1 MLTRISVQSF
11 KSLGDVTVELGQLNV
26 FVGANGSG
34 KSNLL
39 EAIGVLS
46 AAAAGKVEDGPLL
59 LRGVRPGVPKLYKSA
74 FDDGRNL
81 PGFIDFSAESQSASY
96 RVTLH
101 NPLKDP
107 SPAWRYKSEL
117 WKEQRAGQELSIVAR
132 AAERK
137 NAEQG
142 LAALEAVNQ
151 GAESPG
157 LELLSRLQKFVI
169 FTPTTAV
176 LRGAAPET
184 QPHRPVGLS
193 GGRLPEAV
201 QELVSGST
209 KNPRIRQILG
219 DAMRLIDW
227 AEPNLHVS
235 HSASGSLS
243 PAAAASSMVIWF
255 RDRYMRKGR
264 NLLSGYDVS
273 EGALY
278 VLFLAVLAA
287 HPLAP
292 KCLAIDNADHGLNPR
307 LLTSLM
313 NALARWLIDA
323 SDKPQ
328 ILMTSHNPAV
338 LDGLPLQD
346 DRIRLFTVDRDNHG
360 RTVVRRIVVDDRLL
374 DFAKRGWTL
383 SRLWMVGHLGGVPN
397 V

>member
-1 MLTRISVQSF
+1 MLTRLSVQSF
-11 KSLGDVTVELGQLNV
+11 KSLANVTVELGQLNV
-26 FVGANGSG
+26 FVGGNGSG
-34 KSNLL
+34 KSNIL
-39 EAIGVLS
+39 EAAGVLS

-59 LRGVRPGVPKLYKSA
+59 MRGVRPGVPRLYKSA
-74 FDDGRNL
+74 FDDGTIL
-81 PGFIDFSAESQSASY
+81 PSFIDFSAESTQASY

-107 SPAWRYKSEL
+107 SPAWRYKSES
-117 WKEQRAGQELSIVAR
+117 WKEQSDGKERIIVAR
-132 AAERK
+132 AAERN
-137 NAEQG
+137 NAEHG
-142 LAALEAVNQ
+142 LAALEAVKE
-151 GAESPG
+151 APDSPG
-157 LELLSRLQKFVI
+157 MDLLSRLQKFVI
-169 FTPTTAV
+169 FTPATAV
-176 LRGAAPET
+176 LRGAPEN

-201 QELVSGST
+201 QELVLGSA
-209 KNPRIRQILG
+209 KNPVSRRVLG
-219 DAMRLIDW
+219 DALRLIDW

-235 HSASGSLS
+235 HSGGGALS
-243 PAAAASSMVIWF
+243 PAAAASPLVIWF

-292 KCLAIDNADHGLNPR
+292 KFLAIDNADHGLNPR
-307 LLTSLM
+307 LLTKLM
-313 NALARWLIDA
+313 EALAGWLTDGP
-323 SDKPQ
+323 DQRQ
-328 ILMTSHNPAV
+328 ILLTSHNPAV

-360 RTVVRRIVVDDRLL
+360 RTVVQRILVDDRLL
-374 DFAKRGWTL
+374 AFAKKGWTL
-383 SRLWMVGHLGGVPN
+383 SRLWMNGLLGGVPN